1 MVLVVL
7 VVLAVLAVILL
18 AVVVVLAVVAVLAV
32 VLAVVAVVVLL
43 AAVVVVMVVVVVA
56 ATVAVTAPP
65 TSRASASLT
74 AGRQLISCPCVLC
87 CRWVPWVGR
96 MRTSLSSMWSS
107 FRERWRMSWGLWS
120 MLRQPVMLRP

>member
-1 MVLVVL
+1 MVL

-18 AVVVVLAVVAVLAV
+18 AVVVVLAVV
-32 VLAVVAVVVLL
+32 LAVVAVVVVILL

-65 TSRASASLT
+65 ASRASASLT

-107 FRERWRMSWGLWS
+107 FRVQWRMSWGLWS